1 MVAHDALSIG
11 IKSGVIGFVVRS
23 ISYLVALS
31 PPRGLGFDIQ
41 LSKAEHSSL
50 DSFHLDSKQSRA

>member
-11 IKSGVIGFVVRS
+11 IKSGVIGFVVRP

-31 PPRGLGFDIQ
+31 PSLVAWVSI
-41 LSKAEHSSL
+41 SSSL
-50 DSFHLDSKQSRA
+50 KQSAALSTAFT